1 LLSRDEILPDSQV
14 AIHTV
19 RDDMLQRRRETVV
32 RYAMACIHAGRLFNQ
47 VAGDP
52 DKHADMLK
60 LIVKSIFPRDEAL
73 LKAVAP
79 HWEWI
84 AEDGMPNIASIMAQ
98 QDFWAD
104 TFKMVERKVP
114 QDRVI
119 DASIAKEAVQRL
131 TAEKPFG

>member
-1 LLSRDEILPDSQV
+1 ILADAQ
-14 AIHTV
+14 AAMHTG
-19 RDDMLQRRRETVV
+19 RDDMLQGKRDVV
-32 RYAMACIHAGRLFNQ
+32 VKYAMACIHAGRLFNQ

-52 DKHADMLK
+52 GKHADMLN
-60 LIVKSIFPRDEAL
+60 LIVKSILPRDEAL
-73 LKAVAP
+73 LAAVAP

-104 TFKMVERKVP
+104 TFNIVERKVP

-119 DASIAKEAVQRL
+119 DPSIAKEAVQRL
-131 TAEKPFG
+131 TTEKPFG

>member
-1 LLSRDEILPDSQV
+1 
-14 AIHTV
+14 
-19 RDDMLQRRRETVV
+19 
-32 RYAMACIHAGRLFNQ
+32 MACIQAGRLFNQ

-79 HWEWI
+79 NWEWV
-84 AEDGMPNIASIMAQ
+84 AEDGMPNVASIMAE

-104 TFKMVERKVP
+104 TFKMVEKKVP
-114 QDRVI
+114 QQRVI
-119 DASIAKEAVQRL
+119 EPSIAKEAVQRL
-131 TAEKPFG
+131 TAERPFG

>member
-1 LLSRDEILPDSQV
+1 
-14 AIHTV
+14 
-19 RDDMLQRRRETVV
+19 
-32 RYAMACIHAGRLFNQ
+32 MACMHAGRLFNQ

-52 DKHADMLK
+52 NKYPDVLK
-60 LIVKSIFPRDEAL
+60 LIVKSIFPRDEEL

-84 AEDGMPNIASIMAQ
+84 AEDGMPNITSIMAQ

-104 TFKMVERKVP
+104 NFKMVEHKIP

-119 DASIAKEAVQRL
+119 DASIAREAAKRL
-131 TAEKPFG
+131 AAEKPFG